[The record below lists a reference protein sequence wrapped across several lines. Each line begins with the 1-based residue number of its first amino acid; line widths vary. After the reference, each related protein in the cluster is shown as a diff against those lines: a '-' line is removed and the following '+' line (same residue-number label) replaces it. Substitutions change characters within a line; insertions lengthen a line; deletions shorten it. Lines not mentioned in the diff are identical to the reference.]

1 MGAVRGGYMARHA
14 PVRVRVLRNVTPSET
29 ALTRDYTDILR
40 CRGRP
45 LFLLPLPS
53 TCGIFRRL
61 QLYLACA
68 PSHKRLDGDA
78 PGCGVGYVQS
88 IGPFCLWAPPPAR
101 SGILSFYLGKQLDV
115 KCACSYARTFY
126 SVEALL
132 RSGSHPFNEARRGQE
147 MWSCPSS
154 SGLGKIDSS
163 RFWTFSRPTS
173 LHFCIH
179 GYLLRAITTP
189 LLHVTKPWAHR

>member
-1 MGAVRGGYMARHA
+1 MTITRTTALSSDGGRPRWIHGPSCSCPSAGPARRHA
-14 PVRVRVLRNVTPSET
+14 QRDGSHARLHRYIALPWPS
-29 ALTRDYTDILR
+29 
-40 CRGRP
+40 P
-45 LFLLPLPS
+45 FLLPLSS

-101 SGILSFYLGKQLDV
+101 SGILSFYLGKLLDV
-115 KCACSYARTFY
+115 KCACSSACTFH

-132 RSGSHPFNEARRGQE
+132 RSGSRPLNEARRGRE
-147 MWSCPSS
+147 MWSY
-154 SGLGKIDSS
+154 
-163 RFWTFSRPTS
+163 PT
-173 LHFCIH
+173 
-179 GYLLRAITTP
+179 
-189 LLHVTKPWAHR
+189 K